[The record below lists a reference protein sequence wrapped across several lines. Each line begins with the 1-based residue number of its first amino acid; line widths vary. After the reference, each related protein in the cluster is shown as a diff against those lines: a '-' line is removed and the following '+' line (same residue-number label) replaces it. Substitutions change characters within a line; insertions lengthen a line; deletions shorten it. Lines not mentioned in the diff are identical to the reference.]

1 MSRDLTPK
9 EQEIVDKAKAKNN
22 KHHAGT
28 QQPAQLNALKYT
40 HPEYCTYC
48 KQRLDEEGLVELRK
62 HYEEQTGKPC
72 TYIPGVLMLPIQN
85 MGLCHFVCPRCKGIM
100 MNEECYQN
108 QAIIREVQASKI
120 IKANTMPS
128 GSPLVNLN

>member
-1 MSRDLTPK
+1 MSRNLTPK
-9 EQEIVDKAKAKNN
+9 EQEIVDKSKAKNN
-22 KHHAGT
+22 KHPTGT
-28 QQPAQLNALKYT
+28 QQPAQLNQLKYT
-40 HPEYCTYC
+40 HPEYCIHC
-48 KQRLDEEGLVELRK
+48 KQRLDEEGLAELRK
-62 HYEEQTGKPC
+62 HNEAQTGKSC